1 MTKENKNLK
10 KNLEK
15 IFIESNSSEQIFDAF
30 QLLLYNNLE
39 DMDIIRVFLGNPSL
53 SIDEIVMYSEKL
65 ALTFTNQAYEI
76 FLWTG
81 YVFESK
87 FGCADYSLN
96 YYIKASKKSPKEF
109 APFVS
114 AINLYNF
121 EYPLPANKNI
131 IKMVEEGAACVKKRS
146 KVYSEFAKLHQKL
159 GDRELNLK
167 YTELAE
173 RSALTED

>member
-15 IFIESNSSEQIFDAF
+15 IFIESNSTDQIFDAF
-30 QLLLYNNLE
+30 QLLLFNNLE
-39 DMDIIRVFLGNPSL
+39 DMDLIRVFLANPTL
-53 SIDEIVMYSEKL
+53 SVDEIIMYSEKL
-65 ALTFTNQAYEI
+65 ASTFTELAYEI
-76 FLWTG
+76 FIWTG

-87 FGCADYSLN
+87 FGCAEYSLS
-96 YYIKASKKSPKEF
+96 YYKKAADTSPSEF
-109 APFVS
+109 APYIF

-121 EYPLPANKNI
+121 EFALPTNNNI
-131 IKMVEEGAACVKKRS
+131 IKMVEDGAPSVKKRS
-146 KVYSEFAKLHQKL
+146 KVFYEFAKLYKKL
-159 GDRELNLK
+159 GNKELNMK